1 LREDVILFLA
11 RYLCVICSLPFFKK
25 YSCWALN
32 ISLLF
37 FAHTSSFAFS
47 KDIDE
52 ASMSS
57 SNIQIETQK
66 FLDKTSSLNFDEIIA
81 LSNTSWKR
89 VNNGVMGYHFL
100 DADYWAASEGAVLWL
115 KMKLPDSGTENL
127 WLELLPNVGMDG
139 KLAVY
144 EHGKWLWKEPVKGVD
159 SDTIYQPAR
168 YLTFLLDTSL
178 PDKTAYI
185 RLTTEQTFQFSL
197 KAHSMDELPWYFMS
211 DTLFFGLVAGMLLLA
226 MIYNFAIGL
235 NAKEPAYLY
244 YALYVFCNLIYSMMM
259 EGYFRLLFPEW
270 GSAAIVSNAATIIVI
285 LSAILFVRKFLD
297 TKTSLP
303 RLDILL
309 RGVIIVCVV
318 WCVCLLFVPDLY
330 SYLLTILIGAIS
342 PMLALIAGIMSYR
355 QGHPMARYFIIA
367 WLLFLISAGCWGWMW
382 LGVIEPKDWVI
393 KLYLLGTLL
402 EVVLLSLVLGYRF
415 SFLKAQTQTLH
426 AAKSR
431 YRELSET
438 DELTGVLNRRGFV
451 KRVGMKMQS
460 YSSVNLVWLALDVD
474 HFKRFNDAYGHPA
487 GDDLL
492 QKMGGLLNK
501 KGRKENIVGRIGG
514 EEFAILLV
522 NCPMPDA
529 QYFIDRLLIEFEAV
543 NITTSKGEQVSTT
556 LSIGV
561 TEIQLGESVEQVWK
575 RADDLLYKAKQKG
588 RNRAEIG

>member
-1 LREDVILFLA
+1 
-11 RYLCVICSLPFFKK
+11 
-25 YSCWALN
+25 LN

-144 EHGKWLWKEPVKGVD
+144 EQGKWLWKEPVKGVD